1 MILSDTDIRRRLA
14 SGGLVI
20 TPLDDESAIQPAS
33 VELTLDLTGGA
44 LRPVQH
50 QPGHPREIVHIQPD
64 AKAAPKMVHDS
75 CEDGAIVLHPGAC
88 ALVTT
93 RERVKLDRHIAA
105 QVTGKSSLARLF
117 LVIHTTAG
125 WIDPGFEGQ
134 ITLELVNH
142 SPQTLVLHDGIK
154 IAQLVV
160 FRLSSPAARPYGSSG
175 LGSHYHGQSGAT
187 ASRYGEDV

>member
-1 MILSDTDIRRRLA
+1 MIASDNDLREALGNGALT
-14 SGGLVI
+14 I
-20 TPLDDESAIQPAS
+20 TPTPADDAIQPAS
-33 VELTLDLTGGA
+33 IELRLDLSGGA

-64 AKAAPKMVHDS
+64 AKASPRMVHDS
-75 CEDGAIVLHPGAC
+75 CEDGALVLHPGAC

-160 FRLSSPAARPYGSSG
+160 FRLSTPAARPYGSSG
-175 LGSHYHGQSGAT
+175 LGSHYHGQVGAT
-187 ASRYGEDV
+187 ASRYGEEV